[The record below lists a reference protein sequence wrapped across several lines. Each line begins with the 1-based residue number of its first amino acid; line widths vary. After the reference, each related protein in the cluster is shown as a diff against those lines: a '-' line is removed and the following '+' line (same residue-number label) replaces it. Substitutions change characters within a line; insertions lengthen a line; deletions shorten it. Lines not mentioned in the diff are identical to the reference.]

1 MNLIMQKQ
9 PVKESLDAKTYLF
22 KLISLKVFEDLKQQ
36 NENELNKKQSTV
48 GFCETLF
55 EFDLAFVY

>member
-1 MNLIMQKQ
+1 MNLIIHKQ
-9 PVKESLDAKTYLF
+9 PVKESLDAKTYSF
-22 KLISLKVFEDLKQQ
+22 KMISLKVFEDLKEQY
-36 NENELNKKQSTV
+36 ENDLNKERVTV